1 MHARTVIVSVVLCV
15 TMAAIVALL
24 LRTTYDARTLAHAP
38 ELFEDV
44 DSRGD
49 DGTRAGFVAKVD
61 HPTLKHQN
69 ITELLGNE
77 CNPEMG
83 IAQWAESRSGVKKCN
98 LKFAND
104 IHSDH
109 ATTDGVM
116 TVKGDVIVNGANLMD
131 SMQRIQG
138 LTGQVTSLA
147 ALNDSIQV

>member
-24 LRTTYDARTLAHAP
+24 LRSTYDARTLARAP

-44 DSRGD
+44 ESSD
-49 DGTRAGFVAKVD
+49 DGNARPVTEKLH
-61 HPTLKHQN
+61 HPTLKHKD

-98 LKFAND
+98 LKFAHD